1 MCSSARNERIPEDC
15 DFFGGLI
22 GGRDI
27 VWNDHLE
34 EAEPRRVKGEWIF
47 SRVLDGTAVQDL
59 FIVPSREERLH
70 DKHPSAEYGTTLR
83 IFNPK
88 TMAWDIFYSCMGEAI
103 RLTARMVD
111 DDIIL
116 TENTTKKMRYVFSDI
131 VASSFL

>member
-1 MCSSARNERIPEDC
+1 MPSEFITALCSSARNERIPEDC

-59 FIVPSREERLH
+59 FIVSSRENAYTINNPLPNTE
-70 DKHPSAEYGTTLR
+70 LR
-83 IFNPK
+83 
-88 TMAWDIFYSCMGEAI
+88 S
-103 RLTARMVD
+103 
-111 DDIIL
+111 
-116 TENTTKKMRYVFSDI
+116 
-131 VASSFL
+131 ASSIPRL